1 MLKLKLQY
9 FGHLM
14 QGADSL
20 EKTLMRG
27 KTEGGKRKGETED
40 EMRDSIQSM
49 DVSSSKLLEMVR
61 TGKPQLLQPVGLQRV
76 GRELENEQQQ
86 EL

>member
-1 MLKLKLQY
+1 
-9 FGHLM
+9 M

-49 DVSSSKLLEMVR
+49 DVSSSKILEMVR

>member
-1 MLKLKLQY
+1 MY
-9 FGHLM
+9 R
-14 QGADSL
+14 ADSL

>member
-1 MLKLKLQY
+1 MLKRKLQY

>member
-1 MLKLKLQY
+1 
-9 FGHLM
+9 
-14 QGADSL
+14 
-20 EKTLMRG
+20 MRG

>member
-1 MLKLKLQY
+1 
-9 FGHLM
+9 M